1 MSGMTFRKSTKSDID
16 AIMRIIEDA
25 RLSLRQRGIDQWQ
38 NDYPNRTTIEND
50 IDHGYSYILE
60 QDNTVVGTVAVI
72 FGKEIT
78 YAEIF
83 DGNWLSNKEY
93 AVIHRIAVVS
103 RFMGRG
109 FASVMIGN
117 IERMCL
123 EKGVRSIRVDT
134 HEKNES
140 MQRLLDKNV
149 FTYCGFI
156 YLLDKSKRLAYEKLL

>member
-83 DGNWLSNKEY
+83 DGNWLSKKEY

-140 MQRLLDKNV
+140 MQRLLDKNG
-149 FTYCGFI
+149 FTYCGII